1 VDEEDYSAMSISQLA
16 RSIAESATLRLNEQ
30 ARLLKEKGEPVI
42 HLGAGEPKSKVPM
55 EAIRSAAAQ
64 ITSGEVRYTP
74 TDGIP
79 PLKKA
84 IVRYMEEIYGK
95 VVAPENV
102 IVSGGAKQALSVLLS
117 TLLDP
122 QDEVIITAPYWVSY
136 PEMVK
141 LVYGVPVIVKPEDG
155 RFQPRFQDIKAAVG
169 SYTKAVI
176 LNSPNNPSG
185 VVYSDDF
192 IGEMVEFCEE
202 KGIYLIMDD
211 IYHRL
216 LFDGRTFCPGYRF
229 TKKDLE
235 DSKII
240 VINGVSK
247 LYAMTG
253 FRIGWAVAP
262 KKIVEVMVNVQ
273 AQTTSCPST
282 VSQVASVGALNGLQ
296 SGIES
301 LRFML
306 QNNRDIMVQ
315 ELKAIDGVH
324 VTKPEGT
331 FYCLPDFRAFGGD
344 SVKLCQLL
352 LDKVRVVTVPG
363 KEFGME
369 GYLRLSYC
377 GSVKEITDGVARIK
391 WALDP
396 NAPNEIFI
404 GDRKLVRDWL

>member
-1 VDEEDYSAMSISQLA
+1 MSISQLA
-16 RSIAESATLRLNEQ
+16 RSIADSPTLRLNEQ
-30 ARLLKEKGEPVI
+30 ARILREKGEPVI
-42 HLGAGEPKSKVPM
+42 HLGAGEPKSKIPM
-55 EAIRSAAAQ
+55 EAIRNAAAQ

-79 PLKKA
+79 ELKKA
-84 IVRYMEEIYGK
+84 IVRYMEENYGK
-95 VVAPENV
+95 IVAPENV
-102 IVSGGAKQALSVLLS
+102 IVSGGAKQALSVLL
-117 TLLDP
+117 TVLVNP
-122 QDEVIITAPYWVSY
+122 QDEVIIPAPYWVSY

-141 LVYGVPVIVKPEDG
+141 MVYGIPVIVHAEDG
-155 RFQPRFQDIKAAVG
+155 RFQPRAQDIKAAVS
-169 SYTKAVI
+169 SYTKAII

-185 VVYSDDF
+185 AVYSDEF
-192 IGEMVEFCEE
+192 VAEMVDFCET
-202 KGIYLIMDD
+202 KGIYLITDD
-211 IYHRL
+211 IYHKL
-216 LFDGRTFCPGYRF
+216 MFDGKTFTPAYRYV
-229 TKKDLE
+229 KKDLE
-235 DSKII
+235 DSKVI

-253 FRIGWAVAP
+253 FRIGWTIAP
-262 KKIVEVMVNVQ
+262 KKIIEVMINVQ

-282 VSQVASVGALNGLQ
+282 ISQVASVGALNGIQ

-301 LRFML
+301 LRFTL
-306 QNNRDIMVQ
+306 QNNRNIMVQ

-324 VTKPEGT
+324 ITPPGGT
-331 FYCLPDFRAFGGD
+331 FYCLPDFRAYNKS
-344 SVKLCQLL
+344 SVELCKFL

-377 GSVKEITDGVARIK
+377 GTVKDITDGAARIK